1 MEVTSKSEKLWEGY
15 FRDRLF
21 ALFVIG
27 LSFFSAPELDLLLDW
42 SGIILVILIPL
53 LIAEI
58 LDRKNSFP
66 ISETFLNLGMP
77 IGILGTAVGLVGVF
91 ETMSD
96 TGVEL
101 SKTSIGVST
110 YYMLLTVFYG
120 FLMSVLGF
128 VLTDKKEMTS
138 IRLPITSKSFYL
150 VLFIFCLSVW
160 LALSTGTGV
169 RGAISL
175 PSAILTA
182 GLVIAFN
189 LARKETGLAENL
201 ADASLAS
208 IVLGIIVT
216 VVTLY
221 GNFGQSPNY
230 DYIEPHAYLEI
241 TAYAC
246 YTLLYGSFLYVFSF
260 LLSLRTNEVHEINF
274 KARNWHMLEAFSFF
288 VFLTLAAP
296 SIFELV

>member
-1 MEVTSKSEKLWEGY
+1 MEVTSKSQTLWKGY

-101 SKTSIGVST
+101 SKTSLGVST
-110 YYMLLTVFYG
+110 YYMLFN
-120 FLMSVLGF
+120 
-128 VLTDKKEMTS
+128 
-138 IRLPITSKSFYL
+138 RLL
-150 VLFIFCLSVW
+150 W
-160 LALSTGTGV
+160 
-169 RGAISL
+169 
-175 PSAILTA
+175 ILDVCP
-182 GLVIAFN
+182 GLCSN
-189 LARKETGLAENL
+189 R
-201 ADASLAS
+201 
-208 IVLGIIVT
+208 
-216 VVTLY
+216 
-221 GNFGQSPNY
+221 
-230 DYIEPHAYLEI
+230 
-241 TAYAC
+241 
-246 YTLLYGSFLYVFSF
+246 
-260 LLSLRTNEVHEINF
+260 
-274 KARNWHMLEAFSFF
+274 
-288 VFLTLAAP
+288 
-296 SIFELV
+296 